1 MENINKLRLDLQ
13 LFAEGGEGGGA
24 SAAGGEGTGMDAAS
38 QRAEGTAADA
48 AQQAGNARDMN
59 AEWKKMINGEFKEH
73 YQKDTQQ
80 LINNRF
86 RDHKTLQESNQKYQQ
101 IAERLARRYGK
112 DAGDLDGLSAALDGD
127 TMWMQEKADALGM
140 TVEQYA
146 RYTEQQEK
154 AAKYDAIMD
163 QRHQQ
168 EEAARW
174 VAEREAEAEALK
186 QKIPGFDLEKELQ
199 NETFQN
205 LIRHGFTMELA
216 WQALHYGE
224 AMEGMARYAKEEA
237 ERQTVENI
245 RARGMRP
252 VEGAAGGGAAVK
264 QTANVNNMTK
274 AQREEINR
282 RVLRGEKVDLANL
295 SFL

>member
-1 MENINKLRLDLQ
+1 MENTNKLRLNLQ
-13 LFAEGGEGGGA
+13 LFAEGGGA
-24 SAAGGEGTGMDAAS
+24 GAAGGEGTGMDAAS

-73 YQKDTQQ
+73 YQKDTQA

-127 TMWMQEKADALGM
+127 MMWMQEKADALGM

-146 RYTEQQEK
+146 RHTEQQEK

-282 RVLRGEKVDLANL
+282 RVLRGEKVDLQNL